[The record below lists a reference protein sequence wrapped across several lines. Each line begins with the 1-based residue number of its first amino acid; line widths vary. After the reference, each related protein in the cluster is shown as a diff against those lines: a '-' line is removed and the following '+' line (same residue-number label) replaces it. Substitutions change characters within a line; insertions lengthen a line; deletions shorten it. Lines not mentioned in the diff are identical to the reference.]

1 MSRGGQANL
10 MTERSVEAMLARSPL
25 FGVLEPA
32 ERLEL
37 ADKMREVVLEA
48 GQLLFSRGD
57 PGDSIYLVM
66 EGRIRISVLSIDGRE
81 LSFAHAETGDVFGEI
96 AALDKCG
103 RSADATAIACTTL
116 KALPHSAYRNLLLAR
131 SDLALAT
138 IELLCR
144 RLRDVSDHFEAV
156 ALHSV
161 DVRLARLL
169 LDRLSD
175 TAEPRAAQRWSVTLD
190 MSQTDLALL
199 IGTTRQRANA
209 ALLSLEKAGAI
220 RRAGRHIECDV
231 RALRR
236 IAQRE

>member
-1 MSRGGQANL
+1 
-10 MTERSVEAMLARSPL
+10 MTQRSVEGVLARSPL

-32 ERLEL
+32 KRLEL
-37 ADKMREVVLEA
+37 ADKMPEVVLEA
-48 GQLLFSRGD
+48 GQVLFSRGD
-57 PGDSIYLVM
+57 PGDSIYLVT

-96 AALDKCG
+96 AALDMSG
-103 RSADATAIACTTL
+103 RSADATAIVRTTL
-116 KALPHSAYRNLLLAR
+116 KALPHSAYRNLLLE
-131 SDLALAT
+131 SPNLALAT

-175 TAEPRAAQRWSVTLD
+175 SVGSRAAPWWSLALD

-209 ALLSLEKAGAI
+209 ALLSLENAGAI
-220 RRAGRHIECDV
+220 RRASQHIECNV
-231 RALRR
+231 HVLQR

>member
-1 MSRGGQANL
+1 
-10 MTERSVEAMLARSPL
+10 MTQRSVEGVLARSPL

-32 ERLEL
+32 KRLEL

-48 GQLLFSRGD
+48 GQVLFSRGD
-57 PGDSIYLVM
+57 PGDGIYLVM

-96 AALDKCG
+96 AALDRSP
-103 RSADATAIACTTL
+103 RSADATAIVRTTL
-116 KALPHSAYRNLLLAR
+116 KALPHSAYRKLLLE
-131 SDLALAT
+131 SPNLALAT

-175 TAEPRAAQRWSVTLD
+175 SAGSRAAPWWSLALD
-190 MSQTDLALL
+190 MSQTDLARL

-209 ALLSLEKAGAI
+209 ALLSLERTGAI
-220 RRAGRHIECDV
+220 RRAGQHIECNV
-231 RALRR
+231 HVLQR